1 MTWSSIA
8 LLMPNAYRNMVQI
21 VVLEISRKF
30 QLSKKTVENVQWG
43 WNRGFIRCLR
53 KRTDGSRGK
62 LILRASS
69 HDNRLI
75 SFSNFFSTIRRPCLI
90 FLPNV
95 HTFDCLQL
103 IFYQDEFKVWLNTEE
118 LMCLP
123 LVTWS
128 SVAFVSPK
136 ANNKKIQAAV
146 LIISL

>member
-1 MTWSSIA
+1 MTWSSVA
-8 LLMPNAYRNMVQI
+8 LLTPNAYRNMVQI

-30 QLSKKTVENVQWG
+30 QLSKKTVENVQRG

-75 SFSNFFSTIRRPCLI
+75 SFSNFSSTIR
-90 FLPNV
+90 
-95 HTFDCLQL
+95 LQL

-128 SVAFVSPK
+128 SVAFVSPN